1 MKHNRVLAAVVA
13 CLMVLA
19 AVFIGLQGKPVS
31 RDSSLYLTDK
41 AGVISPAVEQQFVQL
56 QKASSPRLS
65 VAIVHSTGKMST
77 AAYCETLWNN
87 WRLGTSDML
96 LLMVTGKE
104 DYYFGYD
111 TSSSFA
117 WQLDANFDL
126 LMETFL
132 EPDFAARD
140 YEQAILSFHEGLQHI
155 WWQGSSTLP
164 TTPDNFF
171 DDYYGEYSG
180 SATGISGFGLLI
192 VIAFVVIFIAVVVA
206 GSIGK
211 KRPGSTVVY
220 HKPSSPG
227 SYRPSN
233 TTFRPTTVH
242 RPSSSYRPSTTF
254 RPSTTH
260 RPSSSSRPGGFGG
273 GGRPS
278 GGFGGG
284 SRSGGSRSGGRS
296 MGGGG
301 RSGGMGG
308 RGRR

>member
-1 MKHNRVLAAVVA
+1 MKHNRILAAIVA
-13 CLMVLA
+13 CVMVLA

-56 QKASSPRLS
+56 QKTSTPRLS
-65 VAIVHSTGKMST
+65 VAIVRSTGKMST

-96 LLMVTGKE
+96 LLMVTGEE

-111 TSSSFA
+111 YSSLFA
-117 WQLDANFDL
+117 DVLDANFDL
-126 LMETFL
+126 LMERYL

-140 YEQAILSFHEGLQHI
+140 YESAIFAFSDGVQAVLTGGYFDNG
-155 WWQGSSTLP
+155 TL
-164 TTPDNFF
+164 NGG
-171 DDYYGEYSG
+171 DYYDGYSY
-180 SATGISGFGLLI
+180 STGISGFGLLI
-192 VIAFVVIFIAVVVA
+192 VVLFVVLFIAVVAA

-220 HKPSSPG
+220 HKPSTPG
-227 SYRPSN
+227 SYRPSG

-242 RPSSSYRPSTTF
+242 RPSTTF
-254 RPSTTH
+254 RPSSTV
-260 RPSSSSRPGGFGG
+260 RPSSSRPSRPGGFGG
-273 GGRPS
+273 GGRSS

-284 SRSGGSRSGGRS
+284 SRSMGGRSGGF
-296 MGGGG
+296 GGGG

>member
-1 MKHNRVLAAVVA
+1 MKHNRILAAIVA
-13 CLMVLA
+13 CVMVLA

-41 AGVISPAVEQQFVQL
+41 AGVISPAVESQFVAAQ
-56 QKASSPRLS
+56 QGTSPRLS
-65 VAIVHSTGKMST
+65 VAIVKSTGKLST

-117 WQLDANFDL
+117 YTLDSNFDL
-126 LMETFL
+126 LMEQYL
-132 EPDFAARD
+132 EPDFAARN
-140 YEQAILSFHEGLQHI
+140 YEAALFSFSGGIQALLSGAYFDNSSLNS
-155 WWQGSSTLP
+155 GS
-164 TTPDNFF
+164 
-171 DDYYGEYSG
+171 YYGEYS
-180 SATGISGFGLLI
+180 STGISGMGLII
-192 VIAFVVIFIAVVVA
+192 VIAFVVIFIAVVAA

-211 KRPGSTVVY
+211 KRPGGTVVY
-220 HKPSSPG
+220 HKPSTPG
-227 SYRPSN
+227 SYRPS
-233 TTFRPTTVH
+233 TSYRPTITVRPGTSH
-242 RPSSSYRPSTTF
+242 RPSGSF
-254 RPSTTH
+254 RPSTTSRPSGSF
-260 RPSSSSRPGGFGG
+260 RPSSSSRPRTGGFSGG
-273 GGRPS
+273 SRSS
-278 GGFGGG
+278 GGFSGG
-284 SRSGGSRSGGRS
+284 SRSGGGRS

>member
-1 MKHNRVLAAVVA
+1 MKHNRVLAAVTA
-13 CLMVLA
+13 CIMVLA
-19 AVFIGLQGKPVS
+19 AVFLGLQGKPVS

-41 AGVISPAVEQQFVQL
+41 AGVISDSMEIQFVAL
-56 QKASSPRLS
+56 QRELTPRLS
-65 VAIVHSTGKMST
+65 VAIVKSTGKMST

-96 LLMVTGKE
+96 LLMVTGAE

-111 TSSSFA
+111 TASSFA
-117 WQLDANFDL
+117 YTLDSNFDL
-126 LMETFL
+126 LMEQYL

-140 YEQAILSFHEGLQHI
+140 YESALFAFSDGIQTLLSGAYFDNGL
-155 WWQGSSTLP
+155 SNN
-164 TTPDNFF
+164 DA
-171 DDYYGEYSG
+171 YYNEYSY
-180 SATGISGFGLLI
+180 STGISGFGLLI
-192 VIAFVVIFIAVVVA
+192 IIVFVVIFIAVVAA

-220 HKPSSPG
+220 HKPSTPG
-227 SYRPSN
+227 SYRPSS

-242 RPSSSYRPSTTF
+242 RPSASYRPSTTF

-260 RPSSSSRPGGFGG
+260 RPSSRPGGFGG
-273 GGRPS
+273 SGRSS
-278 GGFGGG
+278 GGFSGG
-284 SRSGGSRSGGRS
+284 SRSGGGRS

>member
-1 MKHNRVLAAVVA
+1 MKHNRVLAAVTA
-13 CLMVLA
+13 CIMVLA
-19 AVFIGLQGKPVS
+19 AVFLGLQGKPVS

-41 AGVISPAVEQQFVQL
+41 AGVISHAVESQFVAE
-56 QKASSPRLS
+56 QKASTPRLS
-65 VAIVHSTGKMST
+65 VAIVKSTGKMST

-96 LLMVTGKE
+96 LLMVTGAE

-111 TSSSFA
+111 TASSFA
-117 WQLDANFDL
+117 STLDSNFDL
-126 LMETFL
+126 LMEQYL

-140 YEQAILSFHEGLQHI
+140 YESALFAFSDGIQTLLSGAYFDNGL
-155 WWQGSSTLP
+155 SNNDT
-164 TTPDNFF
+164 
-171 DDYYGEYSG
+171 YYNEYLYS
-180 SATGISGFGLLI
+180 TGISGFGLLI
-192 VIAFVVIFIAVVVA
+192 IIVFVVIFIAVVAA

-220 HKPSSPG
+220 HKPSTPG
-227 SYRPSN
+227 SYRPSS

-242 RPSSSYRPSTTF
+242 RPSPSYRPSTTF

-260 RPSSSSRPGGFGG
+260 RPSSRPGGFGG
-273 GGRPS
+273 SGRSS
-278 GGFGGG
+278 GGFSGG
-284 SRSGGSRSGGRS
+284 SRSGGGRS

-308 RGRR
+308 RGRG

>member
-1 MKHNRVLAAVVA
+1 MKHNRVLAAVAA
-13 CLMVLA
+13 CIMVLA
-19 AVFIGLQGKPVS
+19 AVFLGLQGKPVS

-41 AGVISPAVEQQFVQL
+41 AGVISPAVESQFVAE
-56 QKASSPRLS
+56 QKASTPRLN
-65 VAIVHSTGKMST
+65 VAIVKSTGKMST

-96 LLMVTGKE
+96 LLMVTGAE

-111 TSSSFA
+111 TASSFA
-117 WQLDANFDL
+117 YTLDSNFDL
-126 LMETFL
+126 LMEQYL

-140 YEQAILSFHEGLQHI
+140 YESALFAFSDGIQTLLSGAYFDNGL
-155 WWQGSSTLP
+155 SNN
-164 TTPDNFF
+164 DA
-171 DDYYGEYSG
+171 YYNEYSY
-180 SATGISGFGLLI
+180 STGISGFGLLI
-192 VIAFVVIFIAVVVA
+192 IIVFVVIFIAVVAA

-220 HKPSSPG
+220 HKPSTPG
-227 SYRPSN
+227 SYRPSS

-242 RPSSSYRPSTTF
+242 RPSTSYRPSTTF

-260 RPSSSSRPGGFGG
+260 RPSSRPGGFGG
-273 GGRPS
+273 SGRSS
-278 GGFGGG
+278 GGFSGG
-284 SRSGGSRSGGRS
+284 SRSGGGRS

>member
-1 MKHNRVLAAVVA
+1 MKHNRVLAAVAA
-13 CLMVLA
+13 CIMVLA
-19 AVFIGLQGKPVS
+19 AVFLGLQGKPVS
-31 RDSSLYLTDK
+31 RDNSLYLTDK
-41 AGVISPAVEQQFVQL
+41 AGVISPAVESQFVAE
-56 QKASSPRLS
+56 QKASTPRLS
-65 VAIVHSTGKMST
+65 VAIVKSTGKMST

-96 LLMVTGKE
+96 LLMVTGAE

-111 TSSSFA
+111 TASSFA
-117 WQLDANFDL
+117 YTLDSNFDL
-126 LMETFL
+126 LMEQYL

-140 YEQAILSFHEGLQHI
+140 YESALFAFSDGIQTLLSGAYFDNGL
-155 WWQGSSTLP
+155 SNNDT
-164 TTPDNFF
+164 
-171 DDYYGEYSG
+171 YYNEYSY
-180 SATGISGFGLLI
+180 STGISGFGLLI
-192 VIAFVVIFIAVVVA
+192 IIVFVVIFIAVVAA

-220 HKPSSPG
+220 HKPSTPG
-227 SYRPSN
+227 SYRPSS

-242 RPSSSYRPSTTF
+242 RPSASYRPSTTF

-260 RPSSSSRPGGFGG
+260 RPSSRPGGFGG
-273 GGRPS
+273 SGRSS
-278 GGFGGG
+278 GGFSGG
-284 SRSGGSRSGGRS
+284 SRSGGGRS

>member
-1 MKHNRVLAAVVA
+1 MKHNRILAAIVA
-13 CLMVLA
+13 CVMVLA

-41 AGVISPAVEQQFVQL
+41 AGVISPAVESQFVQL

-65 VAIVHSTGKMST
+65 VAIVNSTGKMST

-96 LLMVTGKE
+96 LLLVIGKE

-117 WQLDANFDL
+117 YTLDSNFDL
-126 LMETFL
+126 LMEQYL

-140 YEQAILSFHEGLQHI
+140 YEQAILSFHEGLQQV
-155 WWQGSSTLP
+155 WWQTSSTLP
-164 TTPDNFF
+164 TTPDNIFNN
-171 DDYYGEYSG
+171 YYEEYSG
-180 SATGISGFGLLI
+180 SSAGISGIGLLI
-192 VIAFVVIFIAVVVA
+192 VIAFVVIFIAVVAA

-211 KRPGSTVVY
+211 KRPGSTTVY
-220 HKPSSPG
+220 HKPSTPG
-227 SYRPSN
+227 SFRPS
-233 TTFRPTTVH
+233 TSYRPTTVH
-242 RPSSSYRPSTTF
+242 RPSTTF

-260 RPSSSSRPGGFGG
+260 RPSSTVRPSSSRPSRPSGFGG

-284 SRSGGSRSGGRS
+284 SRSMGGRSGGF
-296 MGGGG
+296 GGGG

>member
-1 MKHNRVLAAVVA
+1 MKHNRVLAAVTA
-13 CLMVLA
+13 CIMVLA
-19 AVFIGLQGKPVS
+19 AVFLGLQGKPVS

-41 AGVISPAVEQQFVQL
+41 AGVISPAVESQFVAE
-56 QKASSPRLS
+56 QKASTPRLS
-65 VAIVHSTGKMST
+65 VAIVKSTGKMST

-96 LLMVTGKE
+96 LLMVTGAE

-111 TSSSFA
+111 TASSFA
-117 WQLDANFDL
+117 YTLDSNFDL
-126 LMETFL
+126 LMEQYL

-140 YEQAILSFHEGLQHI
+140 YESALFAFSDGIQTLLSGAYFDNGL
-155 WWQGSSTLP
+155 SNNDT
-164 TTPDNFF
+164 
-171 DDYYGEYSG
+171 YYNGYSY
-180 SATGISGFGLLI
+180 SPGISGFGLLI
-192 VIAFVVIFIAVVVA
+192 IIVFVVIFIAVVAA

-220 HKPSSPG
+220 HKPSTPG
-227 SYRPSN
+227 SYRPSS

-242 RPSSSYRPSTTF
+242 RPSASYRPSTTF

-260 RPSSSSRPGGFGG
+260 RPSSRPGGFGG
-273 GGRPS
+273 SGRSS
-278 GGFGGG
+278 GGFSGG
-284 SRSGGSRSGGRS
+284 SRSGGGRS

-301 RSGGMGG
+301 RSGGTGG

>member
-1 MKHNRVLAAVVA
+1 MKHNRVLAAVTA
-13 CLMVLA
+13 CIMVLA
-19 AVFIGLQGKPVS
+19 AVFLGLQGKPVS

-41 AGVISPAVEQQFVQL
+41 AGVISPAVESQFVAE
-56 QKASSPRLS
+56 QKASTPRLS
-65 VAIVHSTGKMST
+65 VAIVKSTGKMST

-96 LLMVTGKE
+96 LLMVTGAE

-111 TSSSFA
+111 TASSFA
-117 WQLDANFDL
+117 YTLDSNFDL
-126 LMETFL
+126 LMEQYL

-140 YEQAILSFHEGLQHI
+140 YESALFAFSDGIQTLLSGAYFDNGL
-155 WWQGSSTLP
+155 SNNDT
-164 TTPDNFF
+164 
-171 DDYYGEYSG
+171 YYNEYSY
-180 SATGISGFGLLI
+180 STGISGFGLLI
-192 VIAFVVIFIAVVVA
+192 IIVFVVIFIAVVAA

-220 HKPSSPG
+220 HKPSTPG
-227 SYRPSN
+227 SYRPSS

-242 RPSSSYRPSTTF
+242 RPSTSYRPSTTF

-260 RPSSSSRPGGFGG
+260 RPSSRPGGFGG
-273 GGRPS
+273 SGRSS
-278 GGFGGG
+278 GGFSGG
-284 SRSGGSRSGGRS
+284 SRSGGGRS

>member
-13 CLMVLA
+13 CVMVLA
-19 AVFIGLQGKPVS
+19 AVFLGLQGKPVS

-41 AGVISPAVEQQFVQL
+41 AGVISPAAEIQFVQL
-56 QKASSPRLS
+56 QREFSPRLS
-65 VAIVHSTGKMST
+65 VAIVKSTGKMST
-77 AAYCETLWNN
+77 AAYCEALWNN

-111 TSSSFA
+111 NASSFA

-126 LMETFL
+126 LMEQYL

-140 YEQAILSFHEGLQHI
+140 YEQALFSFSDGIQSLLSGAHF
-155 WWQGSSTLP
+155 
-164 TTPDNFF
+164 DNSMLNGG
-171 DDYYGEYSG
+171 DYYGEYSY
-180 SATGISGFGLLI
+180 STGISGFGLLI
-192 VIAFVVIFIAVVVA
+192 VILFVVLFIAVVAA

-220 HKPSSPG
+220 HKPSTPG
-227 SYRPSN
+227 S
-233 TTFRPTTVH
+233 FRPTVTIH
-242 RPSSSYRPSTTF
+242 RPTTSYRPSTTF
-254 RPSTTH
+254 RPGTSS
-260 RPSSSSRPGGFGG
+260 RPSSTRHSSRPGGFGG
-273 GGRPS
+273 SGRSS

>member
-1 MKHNRVLAAVVA
+1 MKHNRVLAAVAA
-13 CLMVLA
+13 CIMVLA
-19 AVFIGLQGKPVS
+19 AVFLGLQGKPVS

-41 AGVISPAVEQQFVQL
+41 AGVISPAVEGQFVAE
-56 QKASSPRLS
+56 QKASTPRLS
-65 VAIVHSTGKMST
+65 VAIVKSTGKMST

-96 LLMVTGKE
+96 LLMVTGAE

-111 TSSSFA
+111 TASSFA
-117 WQLDANFDL
+117 YTLDSNFDL
-126 LMETFL
+126 LMEQYL

-140 YEQAILSFHEGLQHI
+140 YESALFAFSDGIQTLLSGAYFDNGL
-155 WWQGSSTLP
+155 SNNDT
-164 TTPDNFF
+164 
-171 DDYYGEYSG
+171 YYNEYSY
-180 SATGISGFGLLI
+180 STGISGFGLLI
-192 VIAFVVIFIAVVVA
+192 IIVFVVIFIAVVAA

-220 HKPSSPG
+220 HKPSTPG
-227 SYRPSN
+227 SYRPSS

-242 RPSSSYRPSTTF
+242 RPSTSYRPSTTF

-260 RPSSSSRPGGFGG
+260 RPSSRPGGFGG
-273 GGRPS
+273 SGRSS
-278 GGFGGG
+278 GGFSGG
-284 SRSGGSRSGGRS
+284 SRSGGGRS

>member
-1 MKHNRVLAAVVA
+1 MKHNRVLAAVTA
-13 CLMVLA
+13 CIMVLA
-19 AVFIGLQGKPVS
+19 AVFLGLQGKPVS

-41 AGVISPAVEQQFVQL
+41 AGVISPAVESQFVAE
-56 QKASSPRLS
+56 QKASTPRLS
-65 VAIVHSTGKMST
+65 VAIVKSTGKMST

-96 LLMVTGKE
+96 LLMVTGAE

-111 TSSSFA
+111 TASSFA
-117 WQLDANFDL
+117 YTLDSNFDL
-126 LMETFL
+126 LMEQYL

-140 YEQAILSFHEGLQHI
+140 YESALFAFSDGIQTLLSGAYFDNGL
-155 WWQGSSTLP
+155 SNNDT
-164 TTPDNFF
+164 
-171 DDYYGEYSG
+171 YYNEYSY
-180 SATGISGFGLLI
+180 SAGISGFGLLI
-192 VIAFVVIFIAVVVA
+192 IIVFVVIFIAVVAA

-220 HKPSSPG
+220 HKPSTPG
-227 SYRPSN
+227 SYRPSS

-242 RPSSSYRPSTTF
+242 RPPASYRPSTTF

-260 RPSSSSRPGGFGG
+260 RPSSRPGGFGG
-273 GGRPS
+273 SGRSS
-278 GGFGGG
+278 GGFSGG
-284 SRSGGSRSGGRS
+284 SRSGGGRS

>member
-1 MKHNRVLAAVVA
+1 MKHNRVLAAVAA
-13 CLMVLA
+13 CIMVLA
-19 AVFIGLQGKPVS
+19 AVFLGLQGKPVS
-31 RDSSLYLTDK
+31 RDNSLYLTDK
-41 AGVISPAVEQQFVQL
+41 AGVISPAVESQFVAE
-56 QKASSPRLS
+56 QKASTPRLS
-65 VAIVHSTGKMST
+65 VAIVKSTGKMST

-96 LLMVTGKE
+96 LLMVTGAE

-111 TSSSFA
+111 TASSFA
-117 WQLDANFDL
+117 YTLDSNFDL
-126 LMETFL
+126 LMEQYL

-140 YEQAILSFHEGLQHI
+140 YESALFAFSDGIQTLLSGAYFDNGL
-155 WWQGSSTLP
+155 SNNDT
-164 TTPDNFF
+164 
-171 DDYYGEYSG
+171 YYNEYSY
-180 SATGISGFGLLI
+180 STGISGFGLLI
-192 VIAFVVIFIAVVVA
+192 IIVFVVIFIAVVAA

-220 HKPSSPG
+220 HKPSTPG
-227 SYRPSN
+227 SYRPSS

-242 RPSSSYRPSTTF
+242 RPSTSYRPSTTF

-260 RPSSSSRPGGFGG
+260 RPSSRPGGFGG
-273 GGRPS
+273 SGRSS
-278 GGFGGG
+278 GGFSGG
-284 SRSGGSRSGGRS
+284 SRSGGGRS

>member
-1 MKHNRVLAAVVA
+1 MKHNRVLAAIVA
-13 CLMVLA
+13 CVMVLA

-56 QKASSPRLS
+56 QKASTPRLS
-65 VAIVHSTGKMST
+65 VAIVKSTGKMST
-77 AAYCETLWNN
+77 AAYCKTLWNN

-96 LLMVTGKE
+96 LLMVTGEE

-111 TSSSFA
+111 TASSFA

-140 YEQAILSFHEGLQHI
+140 YEQAILSFHEGLQQI
-155 WWQGSSTLP
+155 WWQASSTLP
-164 TTPDNFF
+164 TTPDNLFG
-171 DDYYGEYSG
+171 DYYGEYSG
-180 SATGISGFGLLI
+180 TATGISGFGLLI

-206 GSIGK
+206 SSIGK

-220 HKPSSPG
+220 HKPSTPG
-227 SYRPSN
+227 SYRPS
-233 TTFRPTTVH
+233 TSYRPTTIH
-242 RPSSSYRPSTTF
+242 RPSTTF

-260 RPSSSSRPGGFGG
+260 RPSSRPSSRPGGFGG
-273 GGRPS
+273 SGRSS

-284 SRSGGSRSGGRS
+284 SRSMGGRSGGF
-296 MGGGG
+296 GGGG